1 MRALI
6 GLSVLVALGLA
17 GCGGP
22 APSVPPTAGSASA
35 SPAPTFSPSPSTPST
50 TSAAAAPS
58 GEGRCHTAQLSARL
72 GPRTDMGGGQ
82 GWLPLIYTNTSD
94 RACVLR
100 GVPGADLRGPADPNG
115 PVYPLFR
122 QRTGIQ
128 DVRLRPGA
136 SASARLVVLS
146 DQDGSVGSFGSRNWT
161 PTELASIPPGETTGF
176 TLPWPPGLTVI
187 RQDSATHPGS
197 WIEAF
202 AAS

>member
-1 MRALI
+1 M
-6 GLSVLVALGLA
+6 G
-17 GCGGP
+17 
-22 APSVPPTAGSASA
+22 PTA
-35 SPAPTFSPSPSTPST
+35 
-50 TSAAAAPS
+50 
-58 GEGRCHTAQLSARL
+58 EGRCHTAQLSARL

-94 RACVLR
+94 RPCVLR

-122 QRTGIQ
+122 QRTGIK

-136 SASARLVVLS
+136 NASARLVVLS

-176 TLPWPPGLTVI
+176 TLPWPAGVTVL

-202 AAS
+202 AAG

>member
-1 MRALI
+1 MRALV
-6 GLSVLVALGLA
+6 GLSVLVAAGLA
-17 GCGGP
+17 GCGPSAPPAAGP
-22 APSVPPTAGSASA
+22 ASTSSGTTAEA
-35 SPAPTFSPSPSTPST
+35 
-50 TSAAAAPS
+50 
-58 GEGRCHTAQLSARL
+58 RCHTAQLSARL

-94 RACVLR
+94 RPCLLR
-100 GVPGADLRGPADPNG
+100 GVPGADLRGPTDPNG

-176 TLPWPPGLTVI
+176 TLPWPAGLTVL
-187 RQDSATHPGS
+187 RQDAATHPGS

-202 AAS
+202 AAG